1 MFFSGLVS
9 KKLTVCCSLTSGWII
24 YCCGFL
30 PSKLQLLLC
39 ILVGHGKSEGARVD
53 IKDFQHYVDDLL
65 KYVDMVKGKCPD
77 LPLFIMGHSM
87 VSNFF

>member
-1 MFFSGLVS
+1 M
-9 KKLTVCCSLTSGWII
+9 
-24 YCCGFL
+24 
-30 PSKLQLLLC
+30 
-39 ILVGHGKSEGARVD
+39 GHGKSEGARVD

-87 VSNFF
+87 VSRIFFRETRAYTFVDA